1 MRSHQFLDDIAIA
14 DTAFEAR
21 GETPEELLLAAAD
34 ALIATIADPTTIQPR
49 RECTIQ
55 LHASDLSELLF
66 AWLSEIVF
74 LKDAEAMVFCDAD
87 VSVREETSWELIG
100 HVRGDSIQDE
110 HLLGSDVKAITKH
123 MYNVAHDGTEWVA
136 RVVLD
141 I

>member
-1 MRSHQFLDDIAIA
+1 MRSHCFLDHIAIA

-34 ALIATIADPTTIQPR
+34 ALIETIADPTTVQPR
-49 RECTIQ
+49 RECHIQ
-55 LHASDLSELLF
+55 LSASDFPELLFLWLSEL
-66 AWLSEIVF
+66 VF

-87 VSVREETSWELIG
+87 VTVREGTSWELSG
-100 HVRGDSIQDE
+100 HVRGDSVQDD
-110 HLLGSDVKAITKH
+110 HLLGSDVKAVTKH
-123 MYNVAHDGTEWVA
+123 MYDVSHDGNEWVA